1 MGEPVLKGI
10 RRKGYRLPTPIQR
23 RAMPLILQGV
33 DVVGMARTGSGKTAA
48 FVIPMLDKLK
58 AHAPTSQGAR
68 AVILSPTRE
77 LSLQTH
83 KVVKEL
89 GRHIDLR
96 TAVLVGGDS
105 MEAQFAELAAAPDII
120 VATPGRIA
128 HHLAEIDGFS
138 LKSVE
143 YLVFDEADR
152 LFEMGF
158 AEQLHEIMKSMPSG
172 RQTLLFSATMPR
184 LLAEFA
190 RAGLR
195 DPELVR
201 LDADSKLSPDLA
213 LAFFTVRQ
221 DDKPGALL
229 FLLREVVHPGQ
240 PTIVFASTRHH
251 VDFLAGL
258 LQREGVSVAS
268 VHGNM
273 DQSARKINIAKF
285 RAGRASV
292 LVVTDVAA
300 RGIDIPLL
308 DNVVNYDFPAKPKL
322 FVHRAGRAARAG
334 RIGTAYSLATRDE
347 MPYLIDL
354 HLFLSR
360 PLAPAPVRSLKE
372 AAAAVNELNSNGDG
386 SGGASGSGMN
396 TTRLGDSSIF
406 GSFPQSVLDDE
417 VEHLREVLASS
428 PDLSSQFQS
437 AQNAMKLYV
446 KTRPSAAP
454 ESARRAKSLVKE
466 GVHPLLAAALPSDA
480 MGGLEAQECL
490 ADITAKLRAYRPSQT
505 VFEAEV
511 AASRAGTGAGLTATP
526 GVLAAAPHERK
537 IEVMRQKREAHAA
550 VILAN
555 KRKEEHALAAEGGKK
570 RIYGTRFNA
579 ASEDEDDDSDGS
591 SSDSDSEDSDGGD
604 SADDIVNKRQR
615 TRSKAKN
622 TTSQHPQDDFLLS
635 GAAAMRAASRNGE
648 AIVAP
653 GSGPTGRYRDT
664 GFYISHQQSDNPS
677 VERFMAVGSGDQI
690 KDAVMDLTG
699 EDAAGAAKMRSA
711 AWHWD
716 KKAKKYVKLN
726 KNEAMKAGKRVRTES
741 GATKRAG
748 EGPSG
753 IYERWS
759 KKTKVSI
766 GSGAGADKSAKL
778 ADAMGSRFNKGGRGW
793 VNPLKARGD
802 DAGGDGGGRSGGYKK
817 GQRDELRSADEV
829 RKNRKDEERKKE
841 HLVKRRQEAQS
852 KTRGGRGG
860 GGGKFSSRGGGGGGG
875 RGGGSSRGG
884 GRGGSR
890 DSSRG
895 RSSFGGGRG
904 GGRGGGGGGGRG
916 GGSRGGR
923 GGGGGRGRR

>member
-1 MGEPVLKGI
+1 
-10 RRKGYRLPTPIQR
+10 
-23 RAMPLILQGV
+23 MPLILQGV

-48 FVIPMLDKLK
+48 FVIPMLEKLK

-128 HHLAEIDGFS
+128 HHLAEVDGFS
-138 LKSVE
+138 LKFVE

-158 AEQLHEIMKSMPSG
+158 AEQLHEIMKSMPSS

-201 LDADSKLSPDLA
+201 LDADTKLSPDLA

-229 FLLREVVHPGQ
+229 FLLTEVVLPGQ

-285 RAGRASV
+285 RAGKASV

-300 RGIDIPLL
+300 RGLDIPLL

-347 MPYLIDL
+347 MPYVIDL
-354 HLFLSR
+354 HLYLSR
-360 PLAPAPVRSLKE
+360 PLHPAPVRSLRE
-372 AAAAVNELNSNGDG
+372 AAAAANSIHGGGSIDGGDI
-386 SGGASGSGMN
+386 SGSAMN
-396 TTRLGDSSIF
+396 TTRIGDSSIF

-417 VEHLREVLASS
+417 VEHLREILASF
-428 PDLSSQFQS
+428 PDLSSQLQS

-446 KTRPSAAP
+446 RTRPPAAP
-454 ESARRAKSLVKE
+454 ESARRAKALVKE

-480 MGGLEAQECL
+480 LGGIEAQECL
-490 ADITAKLRAYRPSQT
+490 ADITAKLRSYRPSAT

-511 AASRAGTGAGLTATP
+511 AAARAGTGAGLTATP

-537 IEVMRQKREAHAA
+537 IEVMRQKRDAHAA
-550 VILAN
+550 VISAN
-555 KRKEEHALAAEGGKK
+555 KRKEKHALAAAGGTKP
-570 RIYGTRFNA
+570 IHGTRFN
-579 ASEDEDDDSDGS
+579 SREDDEDDSEEQQEGS
-591 SSDSDSEDSDGGD
+591 EEEEKDITDEEQSGGG
-604 SADDIVNKRQR
+604 NRTKRRR
-615 TRSKAKN
+615 TGRA
-622 TTSQHPQDDFLLS
+622 TTIEKGDFLLH
-635 GAAAMRAASRNGE
+635 GAAAVRAASRSGD

-653 GSGPTGRYRDT
+653 GSGPTGRYRDA

-741 GATKRAG
+741 GVTKRTG

-753 IYERWS
+753 IYEKWS
-759 KKTKVSI
+759 RKTKVSI
-766 GSGAGADKSAKL
+766 GSGTGADKSAKL
-778 ADAMGSRFNKGGRGW
+778 ADAMGARFDKGGRGW
-793 VNPLKARGD
+793 ANPLKARND
-802 DAGGDGGGRSGGYKK
+802 DDGGYRAGADGGGSGRKTRGHNK
-817 GQRDELRSADEV
+817 GQRDELKNADEV

-841 HLVKRRQEAQS
+841 HLGKRRQEA
-852 KTRGGRGG
+852 KTRGGGRGG
-860 GGGKFSSRGGGGGGG
+860 GGGKFRGGSSSSGG
-875 RGGGSSRGG
+875 RGGARGG
-884 GRGGSR
+884 AG
-890 DSSRG
+890 SSRG

-904 GGRGGGGGGGRG
+904 GASGRGGSRGGSSFGGGRGRGGGGGGGRG
-916 GGSRGGR
+916 
-923 GGGGGRGRR
+923 RR

>member
-1 MGEPVLKGI
+1 LSEVVLKGI

-48 FVIPMLDKLK
+48 FVIPMLEKLK

-105 MEAQFAELAAAPDII
+105 MEAQFAELAAAPDIV

-158 AEQLHEIMKSMPSG
+158 AEQLHEIMKSMPSS

-201 LDADSKLSPDLA
+201 LDTDTKLSPDLA

-229 FLLREVVHPGQ
+229 FLLTEVVHPGQ

-300 RGIDIPLL
+300 RGLDIPLL

-322 FVHRAGRAARAG
+322 FIHRAGRAARAG
-334 RIGTAYSLATRDE
+334 RIGTAYSLTTRDE

-354 HLFLSR
+354 HLYLSR
-360 PLAPAPVRSLKE
+360 PLRPAPVRSLKE
-372 AAAAVNELNSNGDG
+372 AAAAAEANSIHGGGSIDGDV
-386 SGGASGSGMN
+386 SGSAMN
-396 TTRLGDSSIF
+396 TTRIGDSSIF

-417 VEHLREVLASS
+417 IEHLREILASS

-446 KTRPSAAP
+446 RTRPPAAP
-454 ESARRAKSLVKE
+454 ESARRAKALVKE
-466 GVHPLLAAALPSDA
+466 GVHPLLAAALPSETL
-480 MGGLEAQECL
+480 GGLEAQECL
-490 ADITAKLRAYRPSQT
+490 ADITAKLRSYRPSAT

-511 AASRAGTGAGLTATP
+511 AAARAGTGAGLTATP

-550 VILAN
+550 VISAN
-555 KRKEEHALAAEGGKK
+555 KRKEEHALAAAGGSQPMH
-570 RIYGTRFNA
+570 GTRFNA
-579 ASEDEDDDSDGS
+579 HSEEDDNEESSDGEGGI
-591 SSDSDSEDSDGGD
+591 SDEKEAAAGGGTRM
-604 SADDIVNKRQR
+604 KRQR
-615 TRSKAKN
+615 TGFIQKN
-622 TTSQHPQDDFLLS
+622 DFLLH
-635 GAAAMRAASRNGE
+635 GAAAVRAASRNGD

-726 KNEAMKAGKRVRTES
+726 TNEAMKAGKRVRTES
-741 GATKRAG
+741 GVTKRAG

-753 IYERWS
+753 IYEKWS
-759 KKTKVSI
+759 RKTKVSI
-766 GSGAGADKSAKL
+766 GSGTGADKSTKL
-778 ADAMGSRFNKGGRGW
+778 ADAMGARFEKGGRGW
-793 VNPLKARGD
+793 ANPLKARSD
-802 DAGGDGGGRSGGYKK
+802 DGGGYSVGSGDGNGGGRKIGLSKK
-817 GQRDELRSADEV
+817 GHRDELRSADEV

-841 HLVKRRQEAQS
+841 HLVKRRQEAQTKS
-852 KTRGGRGG
+852 K
-860 GGGKFSSRGGGGGGG
+860 GGG
-875 RGGGSSRGG
+875 RGRGRGREKIRGGGNSRGG
-884 GRGGSR
+884 SGIGVGNSR
-890 DSSRG
+890 DAPRG
-895 RSSFGGGRG
+895 KSSFGGGRG
-904 GGRGGGGGGGRG
+904 GRGGG
-916 GGSRGGR
+916 RGGR
-923 GGGGGRGRR
+923 GGGRGRR